1 VIAFEFVFERPETA
15 EAAYAL
21 WTKAGDEGK
30 KPLYFS
36 GGTEIV
42 TAMRKGSVKADVVI
56 DLKGIKAYTSHG
68 VGLSPLNNDTFWL
81 GGGLSLNTIEA
92 AMPGSLLQAVASGI
106 ADHTVRNTLTLGGN
120 ICGRLPYREMVLALL
135 TLSAD
140 AVLFTAE
147 GYVRQPMHEVFHKR
161 LQLGAGELLLG
172 FELAPSAVN
181 TVDAPDSQ
189 ATHFFRRR
197 RQKHTEIDY
206 PICHVVVTRRGDT
219 YKAAVGGVSAYVW
232 YGEKTAATIQA
243 DQSPEEQAMVIWQRL
258 EELAAD
264 DLRASKA
271 YKLGLLKHDLIEA
284 FTELGKINEAGETR

>member
-1 VIAFEFVFERPETA
+1 MIAFEFVFERPETA

-21 WTKAGDEGK
+21 WTQAGDEGK
-30 KPLYFS
+30 TPLYFS

-42 TAMRKGSVKADVVI
+42 TAMRKGSVKADLVI
-56 DLKGIKAYTSHG
+56 DLKGIKDYTALG
-68 VGLSPLNNDTFWL
+68 VGLSPINKDTFWL

-120 ICGRLPYREMVLALL
+120 ICGRLPYREMALALL

-147 GYVRQPMHEVFHKR
+147 GYVKQPLHEVFHKR
-161 LQLGAGELLLG
+161 LQLRSGELLLG
-172 FELAPSAVN
+172 FELAPSAVYS
-181 TVDAPDSQ
+181 VDAADGQ
-189 ATHFFRRR
+189 ATRYFRRR

-206 PICHVVVTRRGDT
+206 PICHVVVTRRGET

-232 YGEKTAATIQA
+232 YGEKAAAAIQA
-243 DQSPEEQAMVIWQRL
+243 DQSPEEQAMVIWRRL
-258 EELAAD
+258 EELAVD

-271 YKLGLLKHDLIEA
+271 YKLGLLKHDLVEA
-284 FTELGKINEAGETR
+284 FTELRKSEEAGETR